1 MKLSTR
7 GRYGMR
13 AMFDLAL
20 HTDEGPQ
27 SIRSVAGRAGVPEAY
42 LEQLI
47 PALKRAGLVTSAR
60 GAQGGCALARRPEEI
75 TAGDVL
81 RALEGGLE
89 LVDCL
94 DGEEA
99 CARARDCPSRAVWR
113 KLRDGINQVVD
124 GITLADMIGDYRRA
138 SAREEG
144 Q

>member
-20 HTDEGPQ
+20 HADEGPQ
-27 SIRSVAGRAGVPEAY
+27 SIRSVARREGVPEAY
-42 LEQLI
+42 LEQLV

-94 DGEEA
+94 DGET
-99 CARARDCPSRAVWR
+99 CARSHDCPSRAVWR

-124 GITLADMIGDYRRA
+124 GITLADMVEDYRRA
-138 SAREEG
+138 SAREDE
-144 Q
+144 

>member
-20 HTDEGPQ
+20 HADEGPQ
-27 SIRSVAGRAGVPEAY
+27 SIRSVARREGVPEAY
-42 LEQLI
+42 LEQLV

-60 GAQGGCALARRPEEI
+60 GAQGGCALARLPEEI

-94 DGEEA
+94 DGET
-99 CARARDCPSRAVWR
+99 CARSRDCPSRAVWR

-124 GITLADMIGDYRRA
+124 GITLADMVEDYRRA
-138 SAREEG
+138 SAREDE
-144 Q
+144 